1 MKKKKEKYRSK
12 IHHKIPKKKFE
23 FLKEESKAV
32 RKCEI
37 LRILRSTY
45 SQALL
50 LYLLHSEVLMKIR
63 GFKSTR
69 EQILTVVG
77 NNEFKL

>member
-1 MKKKKEKYRSK
+1 MWNIKN
-12 IHHKIPKKKFE
+12 I
-23 FLKEESKAV
+23 
-32 RKCEI
+32 EI
-37 LRILRSTY
+37 NLFASI
-45 SQALL
+45 
-50 LYLLHSEVLMKIR
+50 YLLHSEVLMKIR